1 MIDAIHN
8 GDFDNVE
15 TVTDPQFGFEIPTSC
30 PGVPSE
36 VLIPKNTWAD
46 KEGFDRTK
54 EKLVGLFQENFKA
67 FEAGVN
73 EDIIAAGP
81 KSRVLSG
88 AE

>member
-15 TVTDPQFGFEIPTSC
+15 TVIDPEFGFEIPTSC

-36 VLIPKNTWAD
+36 VLIPKGTWENKGAYD
-46 KEGFDRTK
+46 ETK

-73 EDIIAAGP
+73 QEIVNAGP
-81 KSRVLSG
+81 KTK
-88 AE
+88 